1 MARKPTTLATGLT
14 VLRPGQTTTV
24 TQNSMDHDTVGS
36 LATGEPKPLP
46 GMRWKVLGLPS
57 TGRKDDRQ
65 WRFIAHARDEQEA
78 QRIGRSAVRTPEWT
92 KWCHLRIPVAKHRIE
107 VPARPRSK
115 EAAKVD
121 RSLDPIV
128 VLGLVRRV
136 LAALDR
142 PAPPGVEGWNVR
154 QLEGLYR
161 QLDGNTVLSRHAR
174 AEAERRGRIRRK
186 QARKR

>member
-1 MARKPTTLATGLT
+1 MT

-24 TQNSMDHDTVGS
+24 TRNSLDHDTVGS

-57 TGRKDDRQ
+57 TGQKSDRQ

-78 QRIGRSAVRTPEWT
+78 KRIGRSAVRTPEWT
-92 KWCHLRIPVAKHRIE
+92 KWCHQRIAVAKHRVE
-107 VPARPRSK
+107 DPARPRSK
-115 EAAKVD
+115 KSAQVD

-136 LAALDR
+136 LAALDQ
-142 PAPPGVEGWNVR
+142 PTPSGIEDWDVR
-154 QLEGLYR
+154 QLECLYR
-161 QLDGNTVLSRHAR
+161 QLDGNTVLSSHAR
-174 AEAERRGRIRRK
+174 AEAKRGVRRWRK
-186 QARKR
+186 QAGKC